1 MLPRLE
7 PLASSG
13 RMSMGRSGGL
23 DESSMKSI
31 LSTAREKF
39 QEGFSSHSM
48 SRSFRHGERG
58 MDSLV
63 GAGKADNE
71 EEQRLTDE
79 RVRPSTQGR
88 YGLPQRCS
96 SVLGVHSPDRDVY
109 GTLRNSGQMP
119 VLDYVDLECLLQEK
133 LKEVK
138 IQMPKS
144 RKGRRKREHIT
155 ALDESDEGCAN
166 AVDRATKD
174 VDVLEYSKR
183 IQEASFLFGLC
194 QQEIQLQV
202 DISCPERSRLTDK
215 TLEFFSTVLHCLTK
229 PYHDACEELSALRK
243 QRMEERNEIKKVL
256 DDMYSWTKE
265 NRSRFNHDVFE
276 QICCCKSHEHWIKN
290 CSNENVSGESYGFDA
305 FIENVQ
311 NMWNFSKCTSIALV
325 QLKEKFHALQDDS
338 VSKQSF
344 FELEHAQNEAQKKI
358 IEFQNQLNELH
369 ISNQSKVSELKEA
382 ETISQQRI
390 AHLEQEIESRNA
402 QAELSLK
409 ESSASISEL
418 QNKVEE
424 LLNEQEQLQI
434 RLSHQQTGVVLTPR
448 PDWKSFECCKSL
460 QGSSSEI
467 ARSLCT
473 QLETSNKSLEDLGKE
488 CSATSQ
494 MNGSLQKELAEE
506 RSNLSE
512 ANRKLEDLKSKLD
525 SIENPKRANASCG
538 CPERREGFVMV
549 PLSEYLTSYLSKRFG
564 LKGKVSSPPARS
576 NGHPGEMA
584 SWEVE
589 RMQNEM
595 GWVLE
600 AEVVSCDS

>member
-1 MLPRLE
+1 
-7 PLASSG
+7 
-13 RMSMGRSGGL
+13 
-23 DESSMKSI
+23 
-31 LSTAREKF
+31 
-39 QEGFSSHSM
+39 
-48 SRSFRHGERG
+48 

-424 LLNEQEQLQI
+424 LLNEEEQLQI
-434 RLSHQQTGVVLTPR
+434 RLSHQQGEMEQQLKENALLKESSSSFQNKLKEANEKIEDLTNTGVVLTPR

-564 LKGKVSSPPARS
+564 LKG
-576 NGHPGEMA
+576 EMA

-600 AEVVSCDS
+600 AEVGMRSEA